1 MKTHI
6 LQILQH
12 SGPPVSGEH
21 LSRQLGISRVA
32 VWKHIRGM
40 QAAGY
45 DIEATPKGY
54 RLAASSDT
62 PLPWV
67 FGERSNKVH
76 HYKELSSTMEKAVEL
91 AQGGCDDFSVIVAD
105 CQTKGR
111 GRLQRSWQSDTGGLY
126 FTMVLKPRLD
136 PWAAPLL
143 NLAAAL
149 DLAATLAYLYSI
161 DAKVKW
167 PNDVLVNGK
176 KIAGILSQMAAEADC
191 IHYVCLGIGVNVNNH
206 PPDILPPAVSVAQLN
221 GKPGSRVEILA
232 GFWDRFEQRIKQG
245 RLSEVAQEWK
255 TRTETLG
262 RHVVIQTI
270 QETIE
275 GEAVD
280 LDPSGGLILSLPDGK
295 QKTIVHGDCFHD
307 TVTEKG

>member
-6 LQILQH
+6 LQILQQ
-12 SGPPVSGEH
+12 SNPPVSGEH

-45 DIEATPKGY
+45 DIQSTPKGY
-54 RLAASSDT
+54 RLAARSDK

-67 FGERSNKVH
+67 FGERSSKVH
-76 HYKELSSTMEKAVEL
+76 HYSELPSTMEKAVVL
-91 AQGGCDDFSVIVAD
+91 AQGGCDNFSVVVAD
-105 CQTKGR
+105 RQTKGR
-111 GRLQRSWQSDTGGLY
+111 GRLQRRWQSDPGGLY

-149 DLAATLAYLYSI
+149 DLAGTLAEHYGI

-167 PNDVLVNGK
+167 PNDVLVDGK

-206 PPDILPPAVSVAQLN
+206 PPNISPPAVSVSQLT
-221 GKPGSRVEILA
+221 GRPGSRAEILA
-232 GFWDRFEQRIKQG
+232 GFWDRFERRINED
-245 RLSEVAQEWK
+245 RLSGVVQEWK
-255 TRTETLG
+255 TRTVTLG
-262 RHVVIQTI
+262 HHVVIKTI

-275 GEAVD
+275 GTAVD
-280 LDPSGGLILSLPDGK
+280 LDPKGGLVLSLPDGK

-307 TVTEKG
+307 TVTEEG